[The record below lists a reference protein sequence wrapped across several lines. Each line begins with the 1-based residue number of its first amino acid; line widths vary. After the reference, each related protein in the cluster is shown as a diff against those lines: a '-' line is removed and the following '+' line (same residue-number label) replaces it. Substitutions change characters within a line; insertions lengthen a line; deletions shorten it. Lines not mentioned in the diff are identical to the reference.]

1 MKLFD
6 KIWNGEDVLAP
17 VIQYIT
23 YKERETPT
31 PDIVDDEHTAQ
42 QQTRKRKTRA
52 NDNDMVIE
60 TDANNNNSIKRNDEE
75 EQSEDDNDEEVDNA
89 IPKKRQRCSTETT
102 GIPPTRKPR
111 MNPYRL
117 TTYVKEDTY
126 NSKKNDME
134 INLKGV
140 ITELKNRKTEQNL
153 VDKAQKSLDAMQ
165 EILKLID
172 DARDKKKNKLWTFIL
187 VIWNEVL
194 FERYVKHHAY

>member
-1 MKLFD
+1 
-6 KIWNGEDVLAP
+6 
-17 VIQYIT
+17 
-23 YKERETPT
+23 
-31 PDIVDDEHTAQ
+31 
-42 QQTRKRKTRA
+42 
-52 NDNDMVIE
+52 MVIE
-60 TDANNNNSIKRNDEE
+60 TDANNNSIKRNDEE

-172 DARDKKKNKLWTFIL
+172 DARDKKKNKL
-187 VIWNEVL
+187 
-194 FERYVKHHAY
+194 